1 MLTDGVDIRFQHI
14 IQHLI
19 QHQSHAAAVDVTM
32 DTDMDKSLRDRLVRM
47 LIRNNVERGR
57 GGEGRG
63 GGQTVSTSFNIREK
77 KRNVEWLLKQ
87 SLKSKY
93 FEQEPIQRRFDFSG
107 VLYFGW
113 PNQPSSSAQ
122 LWFCVQPWPNIRST
136 FVEGMFANVGQMWK
150 RL

>member
-57 GGEGRG
+57 GGEGG
-63 GGQTVSTSFNIREK
+63 KLFQLHLTFA
-77 KRNVEWLLKQ
+77 KRKEMLN
-87 SLKSKY
+87 
-93 FEQEPIQRRFDFSG
+93 G
-107 VLYFGW
+107 
-113 PNQPSSSAQ
+113 
-122 LWFCVQPWPNIRST
+122 C
-136 FVEGMFANVGQMWK
+136 
-150 RL
+150 